1 MTYYLFTHTR
11 TRTITEVGQVILELK
26 NIDEVFNRSSFKVKP
41 DHWFEE
47 SEIIESVRTT
57 FDGSKRKINDDE
69 RWLLRPAPT
78 KEQTA

>member
-26 NIDEVFNRSSFKVKP
+26 NIDEAFKRSSFAVKP
-41 DHWFEE
+41 DHWAEE
-47 SEIIESVRTT
+47 SEIIESGRTT

-69 RWLLRPAPT
+69 RWLLHPTPT
-78 KEQTA
+78 KEQDQ

>member
-26 NIDEVFNRSSFKVKP
+26 NIDEAFKRSSFTVKP
-41 DHWFEE
+41 VHWAEE
-47 SEIIESVRTT
+47 SEIIEDGRVT
-57 FDGSKRKINDDE
+57 FEGSKRKINDDE
-69 RWLLRPAPT
+69 RWLLRPTPT

>member
-26 NIDEVFNRSSFKVKP
+26 NIDEAFKRSSYEVKP
-41 DHWFEE
+41 VHWAEE
-47 SEIIESVRTT
+47 SEIIEGGRIT